1 MMQPRLNK
9 RSCTTVVPTSAE
21 YAGTGMNPY
30 AEEAPARRN
39 RRSTT
44 ISSKVNISV
53 VERKLFNLEL
63 ERQHHRVRDLA
74 KTKQTGILVA
84 GNIDPDANK
93 IVQEQ
98 EQNPPVEEPIRKQ
111 PLSSRKRSPPRKKKS
126 LKDLIYETNKTL
138 YQVDS
143 NKVKYKV
150 GLSKKQ
156 LSSPKAENSQA

>member
-1 MMQPRLNK
+1 MMQQRLSK
-9 RSCTTVVPTSAE
+9 RSCTAVVPTSAE
-21 YAGTGMNPY
+21 YAGSGKNPY
-30 AEEAPARRN
+30 ADEAPARRN

-74 KTKQTGILVA
+74 KSKQTE
-84 GNIDPDANK
+84 NIDTDANR

-98 EQNPPVEEPIRKQ
+98 EQTTPVEEPIRKQ
-111 PLSSRKRSPPRKKKS
+111 PLPLRKKSPPRKNKS

>member
-1 MMQPRLNK
+1 MQQRLSK
-9 RSCTTVVPTSAE
+9 RSCTTAVPTPAESVSA
-21 YAGTGMNPY
+21 GKKPC

-39 RRSTT
+39 KRSITT
-44 ISSKVNISV
+44 PSNVNINV

-63 ERQHHRVRDLA
+63 ERQHHRVRDL
-74 KTKQTGILVA
+74 TKSKQNGSFIAENT
-84 GNIDPDANK
+84 DPDANR
-93 IVQEQ
+93 ITQEQ
-98 EQNPPVEEPIRKQ
+98 KQNTTVKEPTRKQ
-111 PLSSRKRSPPRKKKS
+111 PLSSRKKSPPRKNKS

-156 LSSPKAENSQA
+156 LSSPKAENNQA